1 MNNTCYF
8 LFKKAVWFVL
18 LEKKECVYQFQD
30 LFCMPLAKFL
40 VRDRGEEIFRRLLSQ
55 KLK

>member
-8 LFKKAVWFVL
+8 LLKKAVWFVL

>member
-1 MNNTCYF
+1 M
-8 LFKKAVWFVL
+8 LFSLKKAVWFVL
-18 LEKKECVYQFQD
+18 LEERECVYQFQD
-30 LFCMPLAKFL
+30 LFCLPLTRFL